1 MGLDRKFSLIEV
13 DYLIKIHILA
23 KFHVA
28 ETIFEGVRGK
38 KPTVFNVILGGL
50 AIITIFIMYLDLNR
64 KFSLIEIDYLIKIH
78 ILAMF
83 HVAETI
89 FEGVRGKKPSVFKV
103 ILGGFAIIII
113 FIMCLDLNRKYH

>member
-1 MGLDRKFSLIEV
+1 MGLD
-13 DYLIKIHILA
+13 
-23 KFHVA
+23 
-28 ETIFEGVRGK
+28 
-38 KPTVFNVILGGL
+38 
-50 AIITIFIMYLDLNR
+50 R

-113 FIMCLDLNRKYH
+113 FIMCLDLYRKFH